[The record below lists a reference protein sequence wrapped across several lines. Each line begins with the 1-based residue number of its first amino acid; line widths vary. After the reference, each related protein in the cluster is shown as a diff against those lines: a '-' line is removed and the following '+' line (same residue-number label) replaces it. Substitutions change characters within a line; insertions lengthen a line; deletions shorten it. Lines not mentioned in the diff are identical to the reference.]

1 MCTFF
6 KYAKMKNQK
15 ALIAGAAVSQRQKSQ
30 LYPLQLVANM
40 IVAATAYCFGVFV
53 IVVRAELV
61 HWSMQKPFLVPLRFM
76 AGTGCFLH
84 RTFIILTS
92 TGSSAC
98 KRTVTTIV
106 AVIRLK

>member
-84 RTFIILTS
+84 RTFII
-92 TGSSAC
+92 SSPPRVHQLANEP
-98 KRTVTTIV
+98 
-106 AVIRLK
+106 LQQ